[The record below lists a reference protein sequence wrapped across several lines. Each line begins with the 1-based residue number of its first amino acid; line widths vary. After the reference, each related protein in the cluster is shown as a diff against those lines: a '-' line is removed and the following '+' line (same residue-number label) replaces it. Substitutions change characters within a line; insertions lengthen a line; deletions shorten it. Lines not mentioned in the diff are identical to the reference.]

1 MPAPLNPG
9 TKSRSNPPNMS
20 VSLVSLEKLAFLPN
34 SGLLLSGGGDGWI
47 RVWCPTRGI
56 LLHREHAG

>member
-1 MPAPLNPG
+1 
-9 TKSRSNPPNMS
+9 MS